1 MLKRSLGGSLIKNSH
16 FTFRK
21 DIFPVFLYVLEIFS
35 QHGIFIASLEISR
48 HRPHHIHFPVL
59 PCPAPTHP
67 LLTSLPAKEKETSSF
82 VLSLYSLE
90 RGQTLSGRP
99 TVLGAI
105 YCPSYSLF
113 YGSPANWTAWLASEG
128 EEALS
133 PTDTGY
139 PRAGWYPRGVSL
151 RRRGGSS
158 RERDLSRLD
167 REERE
172 GEGGFDW
179 NGE

>member
-1 MLKRSLGGSLIKNSH
+1 MYWRFFPNVGFLLLLWRFHVIDPITSTSQS
-16 FTFRK
+16 
-21 DIFPVFLYVLEIFS
+21 FPVQPLPTPFWPPCQQKRKKHVHLCYLYT
-35 QHGIFIASLEISR
+35 HWSR
-48 HRPHHIHFPVL
+48 
-59 PCPAPTHP
+59 
-67 LLTSLPAKEKETSSF
+67 
-82 VLSLYSLE
+82 
-90 RGQTLSGRP
+90 QTLSGRP

-105 YCPSYSLF
+105 YCLSYSLF
-113 YGSPANWTAWLASEG
+113 YGSPANWTAWLASVG